1 MNRDTIVA
9 IIDHGK
15 SAIVYVGCGV
25 GFIIATLG
33 GNTEAAATFAT
44 FMAGGA
50 FVQGGSAL
58 ASKIKNGHGGG
69 E

>member
-1 MNRDTIVA
+1 MTRDTIVA

-15 SAIVYVGCGV
+15 SAVVYIGCGV
-25 GFIIATLG
+25 GFIVATLG
-33 GNTEAAATFAT
+33 GNTEAATALAA

-50 FVQGGSAL
+50 VVQGGSAI
-58 ASKIKNGHGGG
+58 ASKVKSGGG